1 MAPQEHGGPPGGGPT
16 ERRWSWPA
24 AALLIIACSV
34 LGWLFIAFVL
44 NTVLR

>member
-1 MAPQEHGGPPGGGPT
+1 MEPQEHDEPPGGGPT

-24 AALLIIACSV
+24 AVLFIVVCSV
-34 LGWLFIAFVL
+34 LGWLLIAFVL